1 MFICIITP
9 LYLKKLLLIGSAIML
24 LNACSPLTELT
35 ALRKCEFRLL
45 SIQDPE
51 VCGVDMSQKSSWS
64 DFNFMEAQA
73 VAGQLM
79 KKKLPL
85 EVTVNVEALNPGS
98 SVAAVNSLQWIA
110 FLDDLQLARGSV
122 QQRVEIGPSG
132 GTALIPIRVR
142 ADLFDYLEGNNPT
155 SMLNFALNLLNAGN
169 GVSQVS
175 MKIKPSIRIG
185 NKDLK
190 YPDYFA
196 INKTYSSGN

>member
-1 MFICIITP
+1 MFICNITLLP
-9 LYLKKLLLIGSAIML
+9 LKKLLLVATAIL
-24 LNACSPLTELT
+24 LLSACSPLREIA

-51 VCGVDMSQKSSWS
+51 VCGVDISQKDSWA

-85 EVTVNVEALNPGS
+85 EITVNVEALNPGS

-122 QQRVEIGPSG
+122 QERVEIRPSG
-132 GTALIPIRVR
+132 GTSLIPLRVR
-142 ADLFDYLEGNNPT
+142 ADLFNYLEGNNPAA
-155 SMLNFALNLLNAGN
+155 MLNFALTLLNAGN
-169 GVSQVS
+169 RTSQVS
-175 MKIKPSIRIG
+175 IKIKPSVRIG
-185 NKDLK
+185 NRDIE
-190 YPDYFA
+190 YPDYFT
-196 INKTYSSGN
+196 ISKEYTSGN